1 MVLTQSCYVMEGCA
15 MVLILLLPLQLVY
28 SSWPVTTICRPTAW
42 LGQYSCKQCYITYAS
57 CYLLFFFHHCTLG
70 SLFCLV
76 VPTVAFAFPMWSGQL
91 ELQFFNYIL
100 LIG

>member
-42 LGQYSCKQCYITYAS
+42 LGQYILANSAISPTHPVTYYFFSITV
-57 CYLLFFFHHCTLG
+57 H
-70 SLFCLV
+70 LV
-76 VPTVAFAFPMWSGQL
+76 VCFAWWF
-91 ELQFFNYIL
+91 L
-100 LIG
+100 LWPLPSLC